1 MKTIILTG
9 GGTGG
14 HIIPHLAILPILR
27 KNFDKIYYFG
37 TNGLEKELL
46 KRESDVIFVEITAHK
61 LNRKNILKNFALPFK
76 LLKSIKDIKRKMRE
90 INPDVIFSKGGF
102 VSVPVC
108 LAGKSLGVPIV
119 SHESDLTLGKANK
132 LIYKLCTKFCTT
144 FEKTAENLKKGVCT
158 GSPIRN
164 SLFTGNKAKGY
175 KLCNFTENRPTVL
188 FTGGSTGAQA
198 LNDVVFSSLP
208 VLTKKY
214 NVIHLVGK
222 NKGDKKYANTKNYC
236 QMEFCPDIEHLFA
249 VSDVVVSRAGS
260 NAIFEL
266 LALNKKM
273 ILVPLPKGTS
283 RGDQVENAKYFKE
296 KNYAEV
302 IFQEDL
308 TPETLITALDNAQKK
323 SRALVAPEKI
333 NGTENIVKVILSV
346 CR

>member
-175 KLCNFTENRPTVL
+175 KLCNFTESRPTVL

-323 SRALVAPEKI
+323 SRALVAPENI